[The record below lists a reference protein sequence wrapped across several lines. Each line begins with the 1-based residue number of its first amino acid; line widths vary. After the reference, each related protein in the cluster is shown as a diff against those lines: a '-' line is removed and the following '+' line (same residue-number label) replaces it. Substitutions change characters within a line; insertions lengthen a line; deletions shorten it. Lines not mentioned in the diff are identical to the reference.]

1 MSSSVSKPSNISQ
14 YIASFPQPT
23 REKLNEL
30 FKIIEDVV
38 PDATQNLKWG
48 MPAFSYK
55 RILVTFAGF
64 KNHIGFYPAPSAIK
78 AFEKELSKYKSAKG
92 SVQFPLDTPLPTGL
106 IKKMIRFRVKE
117 SVEDK
122 LMWRS

>member
-1 MSSSVSKPSNISQ
+1 MSSIVSKPSNISQ

-117 SVEDK
+117 SVEAK